1 MPDLVGKLVA
11 DERLADDVGLADSGE
26 RRPIREPRNEQDRRV
41 GRFACASRATSAP
54 FIPGMAKST
63 MARSIFDSRSTGNRA
78 SPVALAR
85 PDRCLKSEATTT
97 TFS

>member
-1 MPDLVGKLVA
+1 MPDLVGKVIA

-41 GRFACASRATSAP
+41 GRFACASRGDIGAVH
-54 FIPGMAKST
+54 PGMAKSP

-78 SPVALAR
+78 SPSRWRGLIDA
-85 PDRCLKSEATTT
+85 
-97 TFS
+97 